1 MVNLNFLA
9 LFIIWHNIFQ
19 IICCEEMAAA
29 LFKSLT
35 NFTRA
40 KIFIGL
46 QSRNKNNFEKV
57 A

>member
-1 MVNLNFLA
+1 
-9 LFIIWHNIFQ
+9 
-19 IICCEEMAAA
+19 MAAA

-57 A
+57 AWPQVFQVLQPPKVFGNKLY